1 VANPEVDV
9 LAGSRSGRYAA
20 SEITDPDEREHAWA
34 LALDQYTGYVDYE
47 VRAGDRTIPLVRL
60 ERASHL

>member
-1 VANPEVDV
+1 VANPEVEV

-20 SEITDPDEREHAWA
+20 SEITDPDERERAWE
-34 LALDQYTGYVDYE
+34 LALNQYAGYADYE

-60 ERASHL
+60 ERVGHL